1 MWSKVAK
8 HPSKSGVLGPE
19 SGDLGLKNYEPSVKL
34 ERQNGAKWRQYA
46 RNLTNTAAAKVE
58 KWLKNADFYA

>member
-1 MWSKVAK
+1 VAK

-19 SGDLGLKNYEPSVKL
+19 SGYLGLKNYEPSAKL
-34 ERQNGAKWRQYA
+34 ERQNGAKCRQYA

-58 KWLKNADFYA
+58 KWL